1 MSAITLRS
9 LNENTASRNTGASR
23 ADRGAGLPRRR
34 DGAAAQD
41 RRDLRRPQDRR
52 ADLVSDEDSPTR
64 MRAVGDRGA
73 EHDDVGN
80 NPETLA
86 REGRAGVPEP
96 RGFVEYEQK
105 PVRVA
110 DRTKAIEIALRRHQ
124 HAGADGE
131 RLEEAG
137 RDPRAGTRH
146 RAPEILG
153 ARLACR
159 RLPARE
165 TVFGKSGVA

>member
-105 PVRVA
+105 PVRV
-110 DRTKAIEIALRRHQ
+110 RRSHEGNRDSP
-124 HAGADGE
+124 A
-131 RLEEAG
+131 EA
-137 RDPRAGTRH
+137 
-146 RAPEILG
+146 
-153 ARLACR
+153 
-159 RLPARE
+159 PARRR
-165 TVFGKSGVA
+165 

>member
-1 MSAITLRS
+1 
-9 LNENTASRNTGASR
+9 
-23 ADRGAGLPRRR
+23 
-34 DGAAAQD
+34 
-41 RRDLRRPQDRR
+41 
-52 ADLVSDEDSPTR
+52 

-110 DRTKAIEIALRRHQ
+110 DRTKVNRDSPAAARARR
-124 HAGADGE
+124 
-131 RLEEAG
+131 R
-137 RDPRAGTRH
+137 
-146 RAPEILG
+146 
-153 ARLACR
+153 
-159 RLPARE
+159 
-165 TVFGKSGVA
+165 